1 MTSKY
6 YDTIAAISTPLG
18 EGGIAIVRLSG
29 KNALSAADAV
39 FEPPTVSKP
48 SLFLTHTVHYGKITD
63 PVTKDVIDEVMLT
76 VLLAPKTYTRE
87 DVVEISCHGGAVTAR
102 KVLEACIAAGARL
115 AEPGEFTKRAFLNGR
130 LDLSQAEAVLDI
142 IKAETDASRKV
153 ALGQLKGHL
162 SEEIKS
168 LRRAIL
174 DALSRIELTID
185 FSQED
190 VALPDPGG
198 LKGEV
203 ESLERAVSKL
213 LETSG
218 KGMMIRHGA
227 SIVIC
232 GRPNVG
238 KSSLMNA
245 LLRHDRVIV
254 ADIAGTTRDVI
265 EESIEIAGVRM
276 RISDTAGMIE
286 TADRVELEG
295 IRRSK
300 EKLEHAD
307 IVIFILDSSVPV
319 SPRDERIFV
328 GIKDKKVVIAVNK
341 SDLPPAWELNE
352 ISRKFG
358 VKRIIRV
365 SARERSG
372 LLELEDSI
380 AGALMGDSA
389 AVPEGPVVTSLRHK
403 DLLEKAR
410 VGIER
415 GLKVT
420 GPGYNPELLAA
431 DLNEVV
437 YLLGLITGESVGD
450 DVLDRIFSQFCIGK

>member
-1 MTSKY
+1 MNSNIN
-6 YDTIAAISTPLG
+6 DTIAAISTPLG
-18 EGGIAIVRLSG
+18 EGGIGIVRLSG
-29 KNALSAADAV
+29 KNALLVADAV
-39 FEPPTVSKP
+39 FESPNASKP
-48 SLFLTHTVHYGKITD
+48 SSYPTHTIHYGRIKAALTREI
-63 PVTKDVIDEVMLT
+63 IDEVMLT

-87 DVVEISCHGGAVTAR
+87 DVVEIGCHGGPVTAR
-102 KVLEACIAAGARL
+102 KVLEACMAAGARL

-168 LRRAIL
+168 LRMTVL
-174 DALSRIELTID
+174 DVLSRIELTID

-190 VALPDPGG
+190 VAFPDPGG

-203 ESLERAVSKL
+203 EALESSIRKL
-213 LETSG
+213 LATSG
-218 KGMMIRHGA
+218 KGMMMRRGA
-227 SIVIC
+227 SVVIC

-254 ADIAGTTRDVI
+254 TDIAGTTRDVI
-265 EESIEIAGVRM
+265 EESIEISGVRM

-286 TADRVELEG
+286 TTDRVELEG

-307 IVIFILDSSVPV
+307 IVIFILDASVPV
-319 SPRDERIFV
+319 SIRDEEIFA
-328 GIKDKKVVIAVNK
+328 GLKDKRIVIAANK
-341 SDLPPAWELNE
+341 SDLDPSADTNE

-358 VKRIIRV
+358 GKRIIRV
-365 SARERSG
+365 SAMKRSG
-372 LLELEDSI
+372 LDELEDAI
-380 AGALMGDSA
+380 AVTLMGENT
-389 AVPEGPVVTSLRHK
+389 AVPDGPVVTNLRHK
-403 DLLEKAR
+403 DLLEKAAA
-410 VGIER
+410 VIER

-420 GPGYNPELLAA
+420 RPEYNPELLAA
-431 DLNEVV
+431 DLNEAVH
-437 YLLGLITGESVGD
+437 LLGLITGESVGD
-450 DVLDRIFSQFCIGK
+450 DVLDCIFSRFCIGK